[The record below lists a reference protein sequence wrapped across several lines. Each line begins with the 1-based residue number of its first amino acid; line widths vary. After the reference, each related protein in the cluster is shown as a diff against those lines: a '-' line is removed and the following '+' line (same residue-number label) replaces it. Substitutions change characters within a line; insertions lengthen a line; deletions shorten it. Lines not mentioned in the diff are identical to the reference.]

1 MRKAIKN
8 KTWFSSRYLW
18 LLIWRLAGILFD
30 GTCFTVPSSLS
41 CIMMTHAHLM
51 KFLKYTPFLSPLWCI
66 QNSYT
71 VRNSVRY
78 TQNAHAK
85 KNMNV
90 KRMASLLC
98 LSTTFQ
104 VRFHSL
110 SLWRFFVSIIYG
122 IDFKTRFST
131 RMTALLII

>member
-18 LLIWRLAGILFD
+18 LLIWRLAGIVFD
-30 GTCFTVPSSLS
+30 GTCFTAPSSLS
-41 CIMMTHAHLM
+41 CIMMTHTHLM
-51 KFLKYTPFLSPLWCI
+51 KFLNYTPFLLPLWCI

-85 KNMNV
+85 KIWMSREWPV
-90 KRMASLLC
+90 FCFFRLRFKSDFIQYLFGIFLFRSSMELTSKQG
-98 LSTTFQ
+98 FQ
-104 VRFHSL
+104 HAWPL
-110 SLWRFFVSIIYG
+110 Y
-122 IDFKTRFST
+122 
-131 RMTALLII
+131 